1 MLANNKWL
9 KTKIWILE
17 ILFFFLVCFPRTQL
31 SGAWKQMLVYSPRS
45 DSVLQVLSPLLL
57 AWFLPAGKEGGLW
70 PLQRRAVPAFCFFSS
85 FFFFLFSFLTHTHT
99 CMKIG
104 SCLVSRTQKRFLSV
118 PQHCFSRVI
127 AVHCTG
133 GWRRGE
139 ESMLSSNVDTSQMAD
154 RGL

>member
-1 MLANNKWL
+1 MNFRDFVLLFSLLPKDPIIWSMKTDACILATIRQCFAGAKPTSLGMISACW
-9 KTKIWILE
+9 KGGRFMTSPKESCASIL
-17 ILFFFLVCFPRTQL
+17 LFFL
-31 SGAWKQMLVYSPRS
+31 
-45 DSVLQVLSPLLL
+45 
-57 AWFLPAGKEGGLW
+57 
-70 PLQRRAVPAFCFFSS
+70 

-139 ESMLSSNVDTSQMAD
+139 ESMLSSNVDMSQMAD